1 MSYRSSATSS
11 YTTVRGGAP
20 YRKPASAS
28 SSPVCVHCR
37 NLGLEFDHWL
47 RKSPEPDSPVVCKV
61 LLATECRYCHAFGHT
76 VGSCPAKKRSTMRN
90 ACSLAPAAL
99 APTVLPARSKNV
111 YSVFDDDTSGSD
123 SESKNNSVG
132 VGVGIS
138 CKRVDVKSL
147 FASKKPIVEEVPSYA
162 ANTKRVDVGT
172 LFSAIP
178 VSKLDTPAYDN
189 DNELHEHD
197 YDWTTYGDPEVDCWI
212 AKIRDL
218 FARKSWAEICYDTDS
233 DDDDE

>member
-1 MSYRSSATSS
+1 
-11 YTTVRGGAP
+11 
-20 YRKPASAS
+20 
-28 SSPVCVHCR
+28 
-37 NLGLEFDHWL
+37 
-47 RKSPEPDSPVVCKV
+47 
-61 LLATECRYCHAFGHT
+61 
-76 VGSCPAKKRSTMRN
+76 MRN
-90 ACSLAPAAL
+90 IGALAPAL
-99 APTVLPARSKNV
+99 PAPTVLPARSKNV
-111 YSVFDDDTSGSD
+111 YSVFDDDTSSGSD
-123 SESKNNSVG
+123 SESKNNS

-178 VSKLDTPAYDN
+178 VSKLDTPANTKPLDEETDN

-197 YDWTTYGDPEVDCWI
+197 YDWTTYGDPEVDRWI
-212 AKIRDL
+212 ANIRAL

-233 DDDDE
+233 DDDE